1 MKTLKIILSL
11 LIISITLI
19 VIYELANGLNF
30 DFLEYL
36 DEKYHFL
43 FLTLLTQIFGVYF
56 SSKRWKHCVESY
68 NEEKN
73 FIFISYVFF

>member
-11 LIISITLI
+11 LIISITII

-36 DEKYHFL
+36 DENTIFYFL
-43 FLTLLTQIFGVYF
+43 LY
-56 SSKRWKHCVESY
+56 
-68 NEEKN
+68 
-73 FIFISYVFF
+73 